1 MGKYASGR
9 FAKRISDRSG
19 MAFPYNEMVKEW
31 NGSTVHISE
40 FEPKQPQLEPLPI
53 VNDPQALQNS
63 KGQVAISR
71 VFVGGA
77 NGPVNAGRTVVKP
90 DGSDAPYDG
99 LGFGLQVNQFET
111 ADQVVTHT
119 KADGSTF
126 TITTKSMMPLEL
138 QDPKKPTRLL
148 SDVGNVTDVV
158 PKPIA
163 SK

>member
-1 MGKYASGR
+1 MSRFASGK

-31 NGSTVHISE
+31 TGAIVHYTE
-40 FEPKQPQLEPLPI
+40 FEPKHPQLEPRPI
-53 VNDPQALQNS
+53 VQDPQSLEES
-63 KGQVAISR
+63 RGQIAVSR

-77 NGPVNAGRTVVKP
+77 SGPISGGRTVVKP

-99 LGFGLQVNQFET
+99 KGFGLSVNSFET

-119 KADGSTF
+119 RADGSTF

-138 QDPKKPTRLL
+138 QAPKKPTRLL
-148 SDVGNVTDVV
+148 SSVGNVTVSV
-158 PKPIA
+158 
-163 SK
+163 S